1 VELSPQSK
9 FANIED
15 IRRAQIAAGDV
26 ENSSSKSSG
35 SDIPSK
41 AEDCIIVVADDSES
55 SNNDDG

>member
-9 FANIED
+9 FNNIEN

-35 SDIPSK
+35 FNIPSK
-41 AEDCIIVVADDSES
+41 AKDYIIVVANNSEGD
-55 SNNDDG
+55 NNDNK